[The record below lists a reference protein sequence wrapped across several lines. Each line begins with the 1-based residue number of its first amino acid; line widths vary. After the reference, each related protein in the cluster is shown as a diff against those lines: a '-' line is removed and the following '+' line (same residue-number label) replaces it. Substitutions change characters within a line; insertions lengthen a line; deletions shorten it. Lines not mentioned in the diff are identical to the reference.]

1 MVGTWCPSANSDDVV
16 FVALI
21 LHSLRGL
28 ELHIHTLCHVTLQFL
43 QPQSGWHMLLHPVGD
58 ELGQMPCHCLC
69 NVGSSGPVPLW
80 SRDPRIHPCLS
91 SASLCPCD
99 LPWKDHAPGGHCAGI
114 LGPGMRHAEEMGTPL
129 KAWVPARSTC
139 VHSTFAKPRSACRP
153 RHWKVGVCCD
163 TPRRFRGHYVTENW
177 LICQQR

>member
-58 ELGQMPCHCLC
+58 ELGQMPCHGLC
-69 NVGSSGPVPLW
+69 SVGSSGPVPLW

-129 KAWVPARSTC
+129 KAGFQPGPHAFTPHSPNPGWPADPDIGKWVCAVIHHGDFEVIT
-139 VHSTFAKPRSACRP
+139 
-153 RHWKVGVCCD
+153 
-163 TPRRFRGHYVTENW
+163 
-177 LICQQR
+177 